1 MTERAPVTEPE
12 YPISSNA
19 RALAPNDGV
28 RLVNTVFGT
37 VEVYSKDP
45 AFVVAVV
52 GRYLLQLS
60 LKEGTMTTVSL
71 VRRAATDLS
80 ARYDKF
86 GYIGLIDPGAQL
98 LMAPD
103 VHNGVNSFV
112 KRFSPRFTAAAIVYE
127 KTGFHATAVRSVVTA
142 INFASRASHPN
153 QVFSDLREGVS
164 WVAKVTPGE
173 PTTAGL
179 THIIRLLLK
188 NPT

>member
-1 MTERAPVTEPE
+1 MTERAPVTDPE
-12 YPISSNA
+12 YPLSSSSRELGGNG
-19 RALAPNDGV
+19 GV

-45 AFVVAVV
+45 NFVVAVV
-52 GRYLLQLS
+52 GRYLLHIS
-60 LKEGTMTTVSL
+60 LKEGSMTCVSQ

-86 GYIGLIDPGAQL
+86 GYVGLIDPGAQL
-98 LMAPD
+98 LMPPD
-103 VHNGVNSFV
+103 VRNGVNAFV

-153 QVFSDLREGVS
+153 QVFSDLREGVA
-164 WVAKVTPGE
+164 WVAKLTPGE

-179 THIIRLLLK
+179 THIVGLLRK